1 MLGFVGV
8 SKKYQ
13 VFWCVAKAF
22 HNRFIL
28 VEGGLIMCRKLCFF
42 TSLIIALVL
51 VLTSDAKAELIGWW
65 TFDEGSGNTAFDLS
79 GYGNDGIL
87 QGDPQWVD
95 GIFGGAIDLDGDDDY
110 IAIDSIADDLT
121 DNNFTVSSWIKTT
134 AGEGNVIGANDSGS
148 GHQFIF
154 GVTGSGTLL
163 VEAHSNINSY
173 PPVINDGEW
182 HFIAYVRDGTTAYA
196 YTDGELVGT
205 ETPSGDPAGQVRWS
219 IGMEWDDSPSDE
231 FTGMVDDVHFFN
243 HPLTEDEIQ
252 RVMVGVDFGLSSRPE
267 PVDGAFIYDTSVSLA
282 WKPGDSAVSHD
293 IYFGETFDDVNDGTG
308 GTFRGNE
315 VEALFT
321 VGFPGTPYPDGLI
334 SGTTYYWRIDEVNE
348 ADPNSPWKGK
358 VWSFTI
364 APKTAYAPDPADGAE
379 FVNLN
384 VQLSWTIGFGAKLHY
399 IVFGADYDE
408 VSNTAVGITNVTTNY
423 SPGPLEMAK
432 TYYWRVD
439 EFDGADR
446 HKGEVWNFTTI
457 GAVSGPN
464 PADGAVDVKPSV
476 ILSWDAGA
484 VAASHEVYFGM
495 DADAV
500 KNATTASPEYKGPK
514 ALGDESYDP
523 DKLMLNSTYFWRID
537 EINGANPDSPWAGKV
552 WSFTTGNFFVID
564 DFETYD
570 SEDNKIWIAWHD
582 GIGYGGFGVD
592 PYFAGNGTG
601 SIVGDEDTFSY
612 TEETIVH
619 GGSQSMPYFY
629 DNNKQDFSNYSEA
642 ELTLD
647 YPRDW
652 TEQGVDKLVIWFR
665 GNLNNDAERLY
676 VSLSNRAGDPVV
688 VYHDNPAATQSGTWT
703 EWVIPLQAFA
713 DQGIDLTDVDRIAIG
728 VGTRGNIT
736 IPGGSG
742 KMYIDDIRLFQPTPE
757 P

>member
-1 MLGFVGV
+1 
-8 SKKYQ
+8 
-13 VFWCVAKAF
+13 
-22 HNRFIL
+22 
-28 VEGGLIMCRKLCFF
+28 MCRKFCFF
-42 TSLIIALVL
+42 TSFIFVLVL
-51 VLTSDAKAELIGWW
+51 VLTSAAKAELIGWW

-87 QGDPQWVD
+87 QGNPQWVD
-95 GIFGGAIDLDGDDDY
+95 GIFGGAIDLDGNDDY

-121 DNNFTVSSWIKTT
+121 DNNFTVSAWIKTT

-205 ETPSGDPAGQVRWS
+205 ETPDGNPAGQVRWS

-231 FTGMVDDVHFFN
+231 FTGLVDDVHFFN

-252 RVMVGVDFGLSSRPE
+252 RVMEGGGFGLASRPE
-267 PVDGAFIYDTSVSLA
+267 PADGAFIYDTLVSLA
-282 WKPGDSAVSHD
+282 WKPGDFAVSHD
-293 IYFGETFDDVNDGTG
+293 IYLGEIFNDVNDGTG

-315 VEALFT
+315 VEAFLT
-321 VGFPGTPYPDGLI
+321 VGFPGTPHPDGLVP
-334 SGTTYYWRIDEVNE
+334 GTTYYWRIDEVNE

-364 APKTAYAPDPADGAE
+364 APKTAYKPDPADGAE
-379 FVNLN
+379 FIDLN
-384 VQLSWTIGFGAKLHY
+384 VQLSWTIGLGAKLHY

-408 VSNTAVGITNVTTNY
+408 VSNAAMGTINGTTNY

-439 EFDGADR
+439 EFDGADTN
-446 HKGEVWNFTTI
+446 KGQIWSFTTI

-464 PADGAVDVKPSV
+464 PADGAVDMKPSV
-476 ILSWDAGA
+476 ILTWDAGS
-484 VAASHEVYFGM
+484 VATSHQVYFGT

-514 ALGDESYDP
+514 ALGNESYDP
-523 DKLMLNSTYFWRID
+523 DKLMLNTTYFWRIV

-570 SEDNKIWIAWHD
+570 SEDNQIWISWHD
-582 GIGYGGFGVD
+582 GIGYGGFGID
-592 PYFAGNGTG
+592 PYFAGNRTG
-601 SIVGDEDTFSY
+601 AIVGDEDTFSY

-676 VSLSNRAGDPVV
+676 VSLSNRTGEPVIIN
-688 VYHDNPAATQSGTWT
+688 HDNPAATQIGVWT
-703 EWVIPLQAFA
+703 EWAIPLQNFA

-728 VGTRGNIT
+728 IGTQGNMT
-736 IPGGSG
+736 TPGGSG
-742 KMYIDDIRLFQPTPE
+742 KMFIDDILLYQPNPE
-757 P
+757 PEQQP